1 MAGSPVKLT
10 FLTLPQR
17 WDAAAGTLGLRVLV
31 APRGNPLEPLVPSAP
46 TFAKGKLV
54 LNAQII
60 PDLTGMPDP
69 ANVTASR
76 PMNVTPPPSAEALY
90 NALAA
95 RFTISST
102 AQPAAPR
109 TANTHIKKLLMPSYT
124 NAFPFE
130 QPRTSNAVTNDSYR
144 CALTDSRRPAK
155 KPVYSTDE
163 VSWGKVIALALRQ
176 SLLAEKL
183 GLIYAA
189 DVLLPSADFLASG
202 GWVYVDLDPSSDFAD
217 AVLANPSLLQR
228 YGARLPAL
236 TGTPRSIFAAVQ
248 FPVSSVPPS
257 GNYDDIFVEAEEYDD
272 GFARIVH
279 GMQPRRAHILDM
291 DNEGLPPAAEMGIRL
306 AWDDEQLLI
315 WQNRQMTVPALPELP
330 PDSPLGVLNFRVDVR
345 EPPDLAW
352 HSLCRGRGELALG
365 GVTIGRFDSELGIS
379 VAPLQL
385 DGQKDGVFWLPSYF
399 TPWMGTSL
407 VVTDATLAKL
417 NGTEVNAGVRGVEPV
432 GEDEVPLRYGHT
444 YQFRVRLADVTG
456 GGPTVDEAPINPSPA
471 PIATIPFRRF
481 VAPKPV
487 QITNLSA
494 APDPAAPQTVYN
506 VVRPLLGYPELV
518 MTGFS
523 NAKQALLDD
532 LPSALAD
539 RRKVGVPDPDVVS
552 LQITVEVGTLGL
564 DQQRT
569 SVTDEPFVL
578 LYTTTRDF
586 PAALADPLALT
597 LAFEDVT
604 RIDALRTPPATGAL
618 PIPRSRDIR
627 LRLAAIAKTD
637 PGLAYFGS
645 QEARVGPDVVIRT
658 RADGLDERVLFV
670 RDIPANQIRAILL
683 QPDPVP
689 SGLLNAQ
696 LLLEGRSTQA
706 PADLA
711 GRLAEH
717 LQLDVSG
724 LTLSGRPGQRVVFG
738 CSNGLRHLLAPDH
751 SSITFASKADL
762 TRHWILV
769 LRLDLD
775 RDWTWDALADSGFTV
790 LRDGGEVVGRIEL
803 RRSINM
809 AALEGADRSRTTLF
823 FFDALDPKP
832 VPPAFPGELDVSY
845 AITPIFSVPPTQQDP
860 PLTLKTHLPISVA
873 PTQTPKLVSAGIALS
888 TYKRSPNYASTD
900 PRQRALWLEFAEP
913 LENERDRY
921 FARVLTYAPD
931 PMLISGGE
939 PVTPTEEPPLPIDP
953 ELTRV
958 IVPDQSDD
966 RAGLAAM
973 QELFPSDSPRHFLLP
988 LPPGVSPDSRELFG
1002 FYVYELRV
1010 GHRVGWSTAQGRFGP
1025 PLRVTGVQHPAPLM
1039 QCEVGRLPSGITASA
1054 PYANPVFAGRS
1065 LLPAFPS
1072 SEIWVLLYSQVT
1084 QVDGNGQRNILL
1096 GRKPARN
1103 NRDDFQFRTGY
1114 GDTEIYVTAMWDQS
1128 EIEAMLRALALD
1140 LESPM
1145 SVLAVELLPEQGR
1158 IADPLGIGLGQARI
1172 LRTSPLTTVP
1182 MVCAVL

>member
-1 MAGSPVKLT
+1 MAGSPIKLT
-10 FLTLPQR
+10 LLTLPQR
-17 WDAAAGTLGLRVLV
+17 WDAAAGVMRLRVLV
-31 APRGNPLEPLVPSAP
+31 APRGNPLEPLMPGAP
-46 TFAKGKLV
+46 AFAKGKLV

-69 ANVTASR
+69 ANVTASL
-76 PMNVTPPPSAEALY
+76 PMNVTPPSAEALY

-95 RFTISST
+95 KFTISSGT
-102 AQPAAPR
+102 QPAAPR
-109 TANTHIKKLLMPSYT
+109 TTSTHIKKLLMPSYT
-124 NAFPFE
+124 SAFPFE
-130 QPRTSNAVTNDSYR
+130 QPRTPNAVTDDSYR
-144 CALTDSRRPAK
+144 CALTDSRPPAK
-155 KPVYSTDE
+155 KPIHSTNE

-176 SLLAEKL
+176 PLLAEQL
-183 GLIYAA
+183 GLIYTA
-189 DVLLPSADFLASG
+189 DVILPSADFLASG
-202 GWVYVDLDPSSDFAD
+202 GWVYVDLDPSSDFAGN
-217 AVLANPSLLQR
+217 VLANPTLLQR

-236 TGTPRSIFAAVQ
+236 AATSRSIFAAVQ
-248 FPVSSVPPS
+248 FPVSSVPPP

-279 GMQPRRAHILDM
+279 GMQPRRAHILDKH
-291 DNEGLPPAAEMGIRL
+291 DEGLPPAAEMGIRL
-306 AWDDEQLLI
+306 AWDDEQILI
-315 WQNRQMTVPALPELP
+315 WQNRQMTIPALPELP
-330 PDSPLGVLNFRVDVR
+330 PDSPLGVFNFRVDVR
-345 EPPDLAW
+345 EPGDVAW
-352 HSLCRGRGELALG
+352 HSLCRGRGDLALG
-365 GVTIGRFDSELGIS
+365 GVNIGRFDGELGVS

-385 DGQKDGVFWLPSYF
+385 DGQKEGVFWLPSYF

-407 VVTDATLAKL
+407 VVADATLAKL
-417 NGTEVNAGVRGVEPV
+417 NGAEVNGGVRGVEPV
-432 GEDEVPLRYGHT
+432 GEDVVPLRYGNT

-471 PIATIPFRRF
+471 PVATIPFRRF
-481 VAPKPV
+481 VAPKLV
-487 QITNLSA
+487 QITNLA
-494 APDPAAPQTVYN
+494 AASDPAAPQTVYN
-506 VVRPLLGYPELV
+506 IVRPLLGYPELV
-518 MTGFS
+518 MTGFA
-523 NAKQALLDD
+523 NARQALLDD
-532 LPSALAD
+532 LPSALAN

-552 LQITVEVGTLGL
+552 LQIAVEVGTLSL
-564 DQQRT
+564 DPKRT

-586 PAALADPLALT
+586 PATLTAPLALT

-604 RIDALRTPPATGAL
+604 HIDAMPAPPLTGPL
-618 PIPRSRDIR
+618 PIPRARDIR
-627 LRLAAIAKTD
+627 LRLAAVAKAD
-637 PGLAYFGS
+637 LDLAYFGS

-658 RADGLDERVLFV
+658 RAVGLDERALFV
-670 RDIPANQIRAILL
+670 PDIPANRIRAILL

-689 SGLLNAQ
+689 SGLLIAQ
-696 LLLEGRSTQA
+696 LLLEGRNAEA

-724 LTLSGRPGQRVVFG
+724 LTLSGKPGQRVVFG

-751 SSITFASKADL
+751 SSVTFASKADL
-762 TRHWILV
+762 TRHWIVV
-769 LRLDLD
+769 LRLELD

-790 LRDGGEVVGRIEL
+790 RRDGVEVVGRLEP

-809 AALEGADRSRTTLF
+809 GALEGADRSRTTLF
-823 FFDALDPKP
+823 FFDAVDPKP

-845 AITPIFSVPPTQQDP
+845 TITPSFGAPPAQQDP
-860 PLTLKTHLPISVA
+860 AVTLKTHLPIAVA
-873 PTQTPKLVSAGIALS
+873 PTQTPKLASAGIALS
-888 TYKRSPNYASTD
+888 GYKHSPNYASTE

-913 LENERDRY
+913 LENDRDGY

-931 PMLISGGE
+931 PMLIAGGE
-939 PVTPTEEPPLPIDP
+939 PVTPAEEPPLPIDP

-958 IVPDQSDD
+958 IVPGQSDD

-973 QELFPSDSPRHFLLP
+973 QELIPSDSPRHFLVP

-1010 GHRVGWSTAQGRFGP
+1010 GHRRGWSTAQGRFGP
-1025 PLRVTGVQHPAPLM
+1025 PLRVTGVQHPAPLL

-1065 LLPAFPS
+1065 LLPPS
-1072 SEIWVLLYSQVT
+1072 PFSEIWVLLYAQVT
-1084 QVDGNGQRNILL
+1084 QADGNGQRNILL

-1103 NRDDFQFRTGY
+1103 NRDEFQFRTGH
-1114 GDTEIYVTAMWDQS
+1114 GDTEMYVTAMWDQS
-1128 EIEAMLRALALD
+1128 EIEAMLRALALARH
-1140 LESPM
+1140 SPM

-1172 LRTSPLTTVP
+1172 LRTSPLTAVP
-1182 MVCAVL
+1182 MVCV